1 MGVGGGEVGEF
12 GEGDAADSGEGA
24 EDEGE
29 VGGGVE
35 EGAVLAEDEG
45 LAADGKHVGGVGLDK
60 ESVEGDGGGQAGK
73 GLGGG
78 GEEGA
83 ADAEPDIGAAQD
95 GMAEEIGGEGDAV
108 KEDGGEP
115 ICPGFQKTEER
126 TPGTGAMKD
135 DGAAEAGGEG
145 ELGLESI
152 ALGGTTIERFADA
165 VKTDF
170 PNEGAWVCAEGAFKE
185 VGPVRTGGGDTP
197 GMEAEG
203 SGDVE
208 GAMDFGVP
216 IFGTGSTVDTTGDAE
231 VDGLFDKASVIGD
244 DARVAE
250 VEVGVKHRNQG
261 QKTLGAGSRR
271 IASAVGRV

>member
-1 MGVGGGEVGEF
+1 ME
-12 GEGDAADSGEGA
+12 
-24 EDEGE
+24 
-29 VGGGVE
+29 
-35 EGAVLAEDEG
+35 
-45 LAADGKHVGGVGLDK
+45 
-60 ESVEGDGGGQAGK
+60 
-73 GLGGG
+73 
-78 GEEGA
+78 
-83 ADAEPDIGAAQD
+83 
-95 GMAEEIGGEGDAV
+95 
-108 KEDGGEP
+108 
-115 ICPGFQKTEER
+115 
-126 TPGTGAMKD
+126 D
-135 DGAAEAGGEG
+135 DGAAKACGEG
-145 ELGLESI
+145 ELGLEGI
-152 ALGGTTIERFADA
+152 ALGGAAIERFADA
-165 VKTDF
+165 IEPDF
-170 PNEGAWVCAEGAFKE
+170 ANECARVCAEGAFKE

-271 IASAVGRV
+271 ISSAVGRV